1 MTRLAE
7 LEPLLL
13 PAPRRLERSEG
24 RIAASDPTVQHST
37 EHGPEG
43 YRLVVGCE
51 QQGVRIETKTPAGE
65 QRARATLS
73 QLERQYGAH
82 IPRLVID
89 DWPTI
94 ERRGVSL
101 DVSRDRVP
109 TRARLDRLVDAA
121 AGWKLNEVE
130 LYTEHTFAYAAHEA
144 VWKDASPITPDELR
158 EFDRRACALGVRWIA
173 NQNCFG
179 HFERWLKHPAY
190 ADLAE
195 THGAFEFEGIQL
207 QGPFSLNPT
216 DPRALEL
223 VRALLDELLPCV
235 TGGAVHLGCDETQDI
250 GQGASAAAVKESG
263 AFAVWSEY
271 VGALATH
278 VNDAG
283 HEPRIWADIALR
295 WPERLAEQHPALVP
309 IAWGYEPDHPFRA
322 QASSLAASGRPFHLA
337 CGTSTWRGF
346 TGRTTE
352 RRGALSACVDA
363 AREHGARGVMCTEW
377 GDVGH
382 RQVPVLGEFAWA
394 EFAARAWN
402 PEATPDPRAVSLHAL
417 DDPDLELAEWL
428 ADWGDLDRDLRAV
441 SGIPHEGKPTRLRNA
456 NALFEELHPSGFP
469 YCLPDAIGPWHDALE
484 RLEDLERKRP
494 RASHAITRQLQH
506 AANQCRLALH
516 VALARRSPDPSPHS
530 RVITDLAP
538 YVVSEQRRL
547 WCEDSRLG
555 GLEDSLDHWRKAVPE
570 LGR

>member
-394 EFAARAWN
+394 EFAARRLGRPRPGPQGRLRYPARRQ
-402 PEATPDPRAVSLHAL
+402 PDTATERQRAVRGAPPLGL
-417 DDPDLELAEWL
+417 PLLPPRR
-428 ADWGDLDRDLRAV
+428 DR
-441 SGIPHEGKPTRLRNA
+441 S
-456 NALFEELHPSGFP
+456 
-469 YCLPDAIGPWHDALE
+469 
-484 RLEDLERKRP
+484 
-494 RASHAITRQLQH
+494 
-506 AANQCRLALH
+506 
-516 VALARRSPDPSPHS
+516 LARRTRAAGGPGTQTTTRIARDHAPAPARCQSVPPGLARGPRATQS
-530 RVITDLAP
+530 RSVAPLA
-538 YVVSEQRRL
+538 R
-547 WCEDSRLG
+547 
-555 GLEDSLDHWRKAVPE
+555 DH
-570 LGR
+570 